1 LHAKEL
7 VDINLDT
14 KTRRRRIKRRL
25 LRVIIPV
32 GCVLFMVA
40 TILSISAY
48 GYYVNRRDTLVLSDS
63 LLKSLDRRI
72 ATQVHEYLIPA
83 SEMVKLAADI
93 VEDPSYGI
101 DNRSDVEALAIPI
114 LRAYPQLATFL
125 VANTKGDFLMLK
137 KMPDGAIHTKNIELS
152 EAGRRVTWTRRDK
165 QNKIVN
171 VEESGDDTYDPRV
184 RPWYVG
190 AVKKQALFW
199 TDIYIFFTDQ
209 SPGIT
214 VSMPVFDPEKK
225 LRGVLGVD
233 IKLAELSAFLNGL
246 KIGRHGRALI
256 FDEQGRLVAYPETDR
271 MLKKVEGELQPV
283 MLDELGDPVLDRAY
297 SRFQIEGH
305 GSRDLMVDNRRYL
318 NTVSSLKST
327 VGRDWSIMIIVPED
341 DFVGFVRENFR
352 TILLMT
358 GVIVIL
364 ASLLAG
370 LLVFQGLRADRNAK
384 LVLDRKQEL
393 EAQSRAFSELASK
406 AALFDPADTESL
418 GELTEIVSAAVTV
431 RRTSVWHFVDDGQQ
445 LMCDDCY
452 DRESSGHTQG
462 TLLDRVDYPQM
473 FDALQ
478 TGKEIVVSDAADD
491 PLLSELYRTY
501 LNPLGCRS
509 LLTVP
514 VTLNRQTA
522 GTIWFEHEGQARAW
536 GPEEI
541 SFARAIAGMLAL
553 RLAAEQKPGTSPPLP
568 EADVDTAIDSVSVKK
583 AAARSTPAG
592 PSESPAAVKPATSLP
607 TGKAAPT
614 MTRADFLADLT
625 VDRGY
630 DRHKL
635 RADVFTDTTVFVLRF
650 TDPLSL
656 ARDSGQ
662 GQTTT
667 VVDQLICHLEDMVVS
682 HGIDYWKIMSDQIVC
697 AAGLGDDSNAH
708 TQKIADFALG
718 IQDQC
723 IGLFADLDERMEFRI
738 GIDRGA
744 LVGSPLGRRH
754 KSYNIW
760 GDAVSAAMTL
770 ADTAMVGSIHVSETA
785 YRRLRTSYVLRVRGS
800 YYLKDVGEISTYL
813 LTGRI

>member
-1 LHAKEL
+1 MHAEEL

-171 VEESGDDTYDPRV
+171 VEESVDDTYDPRV

-190 AVKKQALFW
+190 AVKEQALFW
-199 TDIYIFFTDQ
+199 TDVYIFFTDQ

-393 EAQSRAFSELASK
+393 ETQSRAFSELASK
-406 AALFDPADTESL
+406 AAVFDPADTESL

-491 PLLSELYRTY
+491 PLLSEL
-501 LNPLGCRS
+501 
-509 LLTVP
+509 
-514 VTLNRQTA
+514 
-522 GTIWFEHEGQARAW
+522 
-536 GPEEI
+536 
-541 SFARAIAGMLAL
+541 
-553 RLAAEQKPGTSPPLP
+553 
-568 EADVDTAIDSVSVKK
+568 
-583 AAARSTPAG
+583 
-592 PSESPAAVKPATSLP
+592 
-607 TGKAAPT
+607 
-614 MTRADFLADLT
+614 
-625 VDRGY
+625 
-630 DRHKL
+630 
-635 RADVFTDTTVFVLRF
+635 
-650 TDPLSL
+650 
-656 ARDSGQ
+656 
-662 GQTTT
+662 
-667 VVDQLICHLEDMVVS
+667 
-682 HGIDYWKIMSDQIVC
+682 
-697 AAGLGDDSNAH
+697 
-708 TQKIADFALG
+708 
-718 IQDQC
+718 
-723 IGLFADLDERMEFRI
+723 
-738 GIDRGA
+738 
-744 LVGSPLGRRH
+744 
-754 KSYNIW
+754 
-760 GDAVSAAMTL
+760 
-770 ADTAMVGSIHVSETA
+770 
-785 YRRLRTSYVLRVRGS
+785 
-800 YYLKDVGEISTYL
+800 
-813 LTGRI
+813 

>member
-1 LHAKEL
+1 MHAQEL

-14 KTRRRRIKRRL
+14 KTRRRRLKRRL

-32 GCVLFMVA
+32 ACVLFMVA

-48 GYYVNRRDTLVLSDS
+48 GYYVNRRDTLALSDD

-83 SEMVKLAADI
+83 SEMVGLAADI

-137 KMPDGAIHTKNIELS
+137 KMPDGAIHTKNIEIS

-171 VEESGDDTYDPRV
+171 VEESVDDTYDPRA

-190 AVKKQALFW
+190 AVKEQALFW
-199 TDIYIFFTDQ
+199 TEIYIFFTDQ

-305 GSRDLMVDNRRYL
+305 GSRDLMVDNRRYM
-318 NTVSSLKST
+318 NTVSSLEST

-406 AALFDPADTESL
+406 AAMFDPADSESL
-418 GELTEIVSAAVTV
+418 GELTRIVSAAVAV
-431 RRTSVWHFVDDGQQ
+431 RRASVWHFVDDGQQ

-491 PLLSELYRTY
+491 PLLSELHRAY
-501 LNPLGCRS
+501 LRPLGCTS
-509 LLTVP
+509 LLAVP
-514 VTLNRQTA
+514 VTLQGRTA
-522 GTIWFEHEGQARAW
+522 ATIWFEHEGQARKW
-536 GPEEI
+536 DSEDI

-553 RLAAEQKPGTSPPLP
+553 RLAATGVPDETADPTKSGEMAGNLNDRTS
-568 EADVDTAIDSVSVKK
+568 ATKSASTISDVDTSDSSQAVMSKQ
-583 AAARSTPAG
+583 T
-592 PSESPAAVKPATSLP
+592 SEHPKGNGQKISFSERLLKQ
-607 TGKAAPT
+607 G
-614 MTRADFLADLT
+614 LA
-625 VDRGY
+625 
-630 DRHKL
+630 HSSIK
-635 RADVFTDTTVFVLRF
+635 ADVYDNVTVLALRF
-650 TDPLSL
+650 TDPFAL
-656 ARDSGQ
+656 AEYVGGGDNA
-662 GQTTT
+662 TTAL
-667 VVDQLICHLEDMVVS
+667 DHLICHFEDLLEARR
-682 HGIDYWKIMSDQIVC
+682 IDYWKILSDQIVC
-697 AAGLGDDSNAH
+697 AAGMQDNSNH
-708 TQKIADFALG
+708 PVHVIAELALSF
-718 IQDQC
+718 QDTC
-723 IGLFADLDERMEFRI
+723 SHLFADLDKPMEFKI
-738 GIDRGA
+738 GIDTGG
-744 LVGSPLGRRH
+744 VIGSPVGRRR

-760 GDAVSAAMTL
+760 GEAVSTALMM
-770 ADTAMVGSIHVSETA
+770 ADNAVTGGIQVSETT
-785 YRRLRTSYVLRVRGS
+785 YRRLRQNYLFRVRGR
-800 YYLKDVGEISTYL
+800 YYLQNIGEISTYL